1 METLT
6 IRQAF
11 DAMVCF
17 LEDYY
22 QRSKSDEIAAIL
34 SGLSLLWLDPS
45 TGEKWTGD
53 PAYWID
59 WMKCVQNILFPDTP
73 ENHRMLEK
81 LVSDQ
86 TNKLGTDS
94 WGSIQPVHCRPRTS
108 APCSKSV
115 SGVHRHPWIYGIIR
129 RFCCQEKSSHV
140 RLERL

>member
-94 WGSIQPVHCRPRTS
+94 WGSEWYARILSDGRQLWANVRHGEIQCGGIRQTAKPFN
-108 APCSKSV
+108 SKV
-115 SGVHRHPWIYGIIR
+115 GL
-129 RFCCQEKSSHV
+129 SSPNNP
-140 RLERL
+140 